1 VSTREQS
8 AAGAVYDTL
17 VSTDVLAA
25 HLDDPQWVIVDCRH
39 NLADPDAGQRA
50 YAAGHIPGAA
60 FLHLDRDLSGKKTGR
75 NGRHPLPRVDDLAG
89 RLGEIGIDATRQV
102 VAYDQNNGLWASRVW
117 WLLRE
122 LGHRAVA
129 VLDGGIDRWAAQ
141 GLQLDDK
148 LPRREATAFTPAIAA
163 FSTDQVA
170 TVDEIEGAL
179 GTGMLTVVDAR
190 APERYR
196 GEVEPIDPIAGRI
209 PGAINRPHVL
219 NLTADGRFKSSSA
232 LREEFDALL
241 GDTRLARVVHQCGS
255 GVTACHNLLAM
266 AVAGMPGSRLYAGS
280 WSEWSAD
287 SRRPIERG

>member
-1 VSTREQS
+1 MSTHGE
-8 AAGAVYDTL
+8 AAFPVVYDTL
-17 VSTDVLAA
+17 VSTDVLASHTKDA
-25 HLDDPQWVIVDCRH
+25 HWVVVDCRH

-60 FLHLDRDLSGKKTGR
+60 FLHLDRDLSGNTNGS
-75 NGRHPLPRVDDLAG
+75 NGRHPLPRIDDLAR
-89 RLGEIGIDATRQV
+89 RLGEIGIDASRQV

-129 VLDGGIDRWAAQ
+129 VLDGGLDRWVMQ
-141 GLQLDDK
+141 GLAVDPE
-148 LPRREATAFTPAIAA
+148 LPRREATTFTPTIDA
-163 FSTDQVA
+163 FSPDQIA
-170 TVDEIEGAL
+170 TVAEIEGAL
-179 GTGMLTVVDAR
+179 GSGMLTLVDAR

-196 GEVEPIDPIAGRI
+196 GDVEPIDRVAGRI

-219 NLTADGRFKSSSA
+219 NLAEDGRFKPA
-232 LREEFDALL
+232 PTLRREFDELI
-241 GDTRLARVVHQCGS
+241 GDRRLSSVVHQCGS

-266 AVAGMPGSRLYAGS
+266 AVAGMPGSRLYPGS